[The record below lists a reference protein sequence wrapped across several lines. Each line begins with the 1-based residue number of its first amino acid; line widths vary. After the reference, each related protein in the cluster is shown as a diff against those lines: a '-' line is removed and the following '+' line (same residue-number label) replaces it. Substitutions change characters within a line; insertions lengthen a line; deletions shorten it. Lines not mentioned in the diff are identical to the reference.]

1 MNTRLFMASEPAAT
15 SHAQLRVQADL
26 FAEISF
32 VAFLLLIFVGL
43 KPFAMRDMSLL
54 PLGDSGNGAGDVWR
68 QVCYLGTFTAIVFCA
83 WRRDGARVFS
93 AVPFLLAA
101 LLLWCVATGLWAQTP
116 AIAIRRAGL
125 ETVIAISAM
134 LSVQMLGVERS
145 LTLLRSVLGCI
156 LVVNFVSIAVVHQAI
171 HLSDESD
178 KQLIGNWRGLYFHK
192 NIAGAVT
199 ALTAILF
206 IFRAMETR
214 RVAHWL
220 LFTAAVFFTIM
231 TRSKTSL
238 GLLPIALLSAIVF
251 RSTRPQSLERWIVL
265 IAGGLVLALATLSL
279 IVDQHAIERLLTDPT
294 EFTGRVAIWQAEF
307 AFVRDHP
314 LLGAGF
320 GSFADTGAL
329 SPLYDYVTDKWVQG
343 EAHGHNA
350 YLQLLVTI
358 GGVGFVLAMLALVV
372 QPALAFRRIEAR
384 QEVVLFTPLF
394 ALFVFVV
401 LHNFVESDFLE
412 GDSPVWVGFLLMVG
426 CLHARQAAQLQ
437 PLRAPALAWSAP

>member
-1 MNTRLFMASEPAAT
+1 
-15 SHAQLRVQADL
+15 
-26 FAEISF
+26 
-32 VAFLLLIFVGL
+32 
-43 KPFAMRDMSLL
+43 
-54 PLGDSGNGAGDVWR
+54 
-68 QVCYLGTFTAIVFCA
+68 
-83 WRRDGARVFS
+83 
-93 AVPFLLAA
+93 
-101 LLLWCVATGLWAQTP
+101 
-116 AIAIRRAGL
+116 
-125 ETVIAISAM
+125 
-134 LSVQMLGVERS
+134 
-145 LTLLRSVLGCI
+145 
-156 LVVNFVSIAVVHQAI
+156 
-171 HLSDESD
+171 
-178 KQLIGNWRGLYFHK
+178 
-192 NIAGAVT
+192 
-199 ALTAILF
+199 
-206 IFRAMETR
+206 
-214 RVAHWL
+214 
-220 LFTAAVFFTIM
+220 M

-251 RSTRPQSLERWIVL
+251 RFTRPQSLERWIVL

-329 SPLYDYVTDKWVQG
+329 SPLYNYVTDKWVQG

-358 GGVGFVLAMLALVV
+358 GGIGFVLAMLALVV
-372 QPALAFRRIEAR
+372 QPALAFRRIEDR

-412 GDSPVWVGFLLMVG
+412 GDGPVWVGFLLMLG

>member
-1 MNTRLFMASEPAAT
+1 
-15 SHAQLRVQADL
+15 
-26 FAEISF
+26 
-32 VAFLLLIFVGL
+32 
-43 KPFAMRDMSLL
+43 
-54 PLGDSGNGAGDVWR
+54 LGDSGNGAGDVWR
-68 QVCYLGTFTAIVFCA
+68 QVYYLGSFTAIAFCA
-83 WRRDGARVFS
+83 WRRDGARVLY
-93 AVPFLLAA
+93 ALTPLLAI
-101 LLLWCVATGLWAQTP
+101 LLLWCVASGLWAQTP

-134 LSVQMLGVERS
+134 LSVQMLGAERA

-156 LVVNFVSIAVVHQAI
+156 LVVNFVSIAVVHQAV

-206 IFRAMETR
+206 IFRAIETR
-214 RVAHWL
+214 RLAHWL
-220 LFTAAVFFTIM
+220 LFAAAVFFVIM

-238 GLLPIALLSAIVF
+238 GLLPVALLSAILF
-251 RSTRPQSLERWIVL
+251 RFTRPQSLERWIVL
-265 IAGGLVLALATLSL
+265 TAGGLVLALAILLL
-279 IVDQHAIERLLTDPT
+279 IVDHHAIERLLTDPT

-307 AFVRDHP
+307 SFVRDHP

-329 SPLYDYVTDKWVQG
+329 SPLHNYVADKWVQG

-358 GGVGFVLAMLALVV
+358 GGVGFVLAVLTLVV
-372 QPALAFRRIEAR
+372 QPALAFRRIESR
-384 QEVVLFTPLF
+384 QDVVLFTPLF

-412 GDSPVWVGFLLMVG
+412 GDSPAWVGFLLMLG
-426 CLHARQAAQLQ
+426 CLHTQPALQREPARTV
-437 PLRAPALAWSAP
+437 ALAWSTP

>member
-1 MNTRLFMASEPAAT
+1 MAIESAPT
-15 SHAQLRVQADL
+15 SRTQPRGPADL

-43 KPFAMRDMSLL
+43 KPFAIRDMSVL
-54 PLGDSGNGAGDVWR
+54 PLGDSGNGAGDAWR
-68 QVCYLGTFTAIVFCA
+68 QVCFLGTFTAIAFCA

-93 AVPFLLAA
+93 AVPPLLAI
-101 LLLWCVATGLWAQTP
+101 LLLWCLASGLWAQTP

-134 LSVQMLGVERS
+134 LSVQMLGVERA
-145 LTLLRSVLGCI
+145 LTLLRSVLGCV

-199 ALTAILF
+199 ALTAVLF
-206 IFRAMETR
+206 IFRAIETR
-214 RVAHWL
+214 RIAHWL
-220 LFTAAVFFTIM
+220 LFAAAVFFTIM

-238 GLLPIALLSAIVF
+238 GLLPIALLSAIIF
-251 RSTRPQSLERWIVL
+251 RFTPRHSLERWIVL
-265 IAGGLVLALATLSL
+265 TAGGLIVALAILL
-279 IVDQHAIERLLTDPT
+279 LVVDHHVIERLLTDPT
-294 EFTGRVAIWQAEF
+294 EFTGRVAIWQAELS
-307 AFVRDHP
+307 FVRDHP

-329 SPLYDYVTDKWVQG
+329 SPLYNYVTDKWVQG

-372 QPALAFRRIEAR
+372 QPALAFRRIEGRRDVAH
-384 QEVVLFTPLF
+384 FAPLF

-412 GDSPVWVGFLLMVG
+412 GDSPVWVGFLLMLG
-426 CLHARQAAQLQ
+426 CLHTRPALQLEPART
-437 PLRAPALAWSAP
+437 PALAWSSP